1 MAAPSPRFSLAEAVD
16 GAVGPFGP
24 YCMGYMNPGASG
36 YGYINAMKLSVGK
49 VSVQG
54 LDPGTE
60 SIVSYDRCE
69 KNDAYIGQMNML
81 TASSFCGINGALWG
95 YHLARAGTIADG
107 SLPPLFSY
115 PGPQDPAGEKLP
127 RQSAVPVY
135 PVAPLLDAA
144 ERLFGRMDQHPEGNI
159 DRRRFPPLPGAHV
172 VCANKSVGSRGPC
185 YVWSAIAVAI
195 AEDRDSTANLF
206 IEDANVAAAQPGSD
220 GAMQALLEQSL
231 RAVAKSIILC
241 GQEQNIVF
249 NRIYAGAKYL
259 YVGPDE
265 WGCALA
271 CAPYLL
277 LARDAIPAGRTA
289 GSLIGLD
296 LRQWE
301 NALGLAAL
309 PPAAPLPGSGGI
321 GVCLSYPSCR

>member
-1 MAAPSPRFSLAEAVD
+1 MTAPSLLLPLPEIVD

-36 YGYINAMKLSVGK
+36 YGYVNAMKLSVGK
-49 VSVQG
+49 VNVQG

-60 SIVSYDRCE
+60 SIVAYDRCE
-69 KNDAYIGQMNML
+69 KNDAYIGQINML

-95 YHLARAGTIADG
+95 YHLAQADAIAAGT
-107 SLPPLFSY
+107 LQPLFTY
-115 PGPQDPAGEKLP
+115 PGPHDPAGDKLP
-127 RQSAVPVY
+127 RQSTVPVY

-144 ERLFGRMDQHPEGNI
+144 ERLFGRMERQPGGHV

-172 VCANKSVGSRGPC
+172 VCANKSAGGRGPC

-195 AEDRDSTANLF
+195 AANRDSTASLF
-206 IEDANVAAAQPGSD
+206 IEDANVADSRE
-220 GAMQALLEQSL
+220 AMETLLEQSL
-231 RAVAKSIILC
+231 RAVAKSMILC

-249 NRIYAGAKYL
+249 SRIYAGAKYL

-277 LARDAIPAGRTA
+277 LARDAIPPGQPAR
-289 GSLIGLD
+289 SLIGLN
-296 LRQWE
+296 LSQWE
-301 NALGLAAL
+301 NALQL
-309 PPAAPLPGSGGI
+309 APLPPPLPESQAGGI
-321 GVCLSYPSCR
+321 GV